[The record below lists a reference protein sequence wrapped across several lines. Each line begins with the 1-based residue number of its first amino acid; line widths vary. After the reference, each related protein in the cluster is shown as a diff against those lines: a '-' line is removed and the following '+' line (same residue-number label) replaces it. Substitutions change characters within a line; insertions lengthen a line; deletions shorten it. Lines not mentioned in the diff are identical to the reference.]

1 MLVPYKQKSPAK
13 GSQLLSEYSSL
24 GIDEYSYCHSIFFII
39 SDESDFVSQEAKHFI
54 VLSTFST
61 YFLFLFLCF
70 FIRHLFNP
78 SRFIYFGNSNLNL
91 DCLKYYY

>member
-1 MLVPYKQKSPAK
+1 MLVPYKQKLPAK

-39 SDESDFVSQEAKHFI
+39 SDESDFVSQVAKHFI